1 MRSTRF
7 LAVAA
12 ATLAL
17 VAGACSS
24 DSKSAATTSAAATS
38 AVTTA
43 VVETTEAPETTVAP
57 APTEPVTTQPGTT
70 EAPDTT
76 ETAEATE
83 TIGAP
88 DTTEAVLSAPFPTQT
103 VEQSFVDASR
113 PTPATASSPEVASR
127 TIATTIVYP
136 QAPGPFPLIVLN
148 HGLTGM
154 PSKLSRI
161 STAWAAAG
169 YVVAMPAF
177 PLTNGSVID
186 ASANV
191 GDVVNQPGDVSF
203 VIDSVLALNGDD
215 SSPLF
220 GRVDAEHI
228 GVAGHSLGSA
238 TTYAV
243 ALNSCCLDERIDAIV
258 IMAGF
263 VFIAA
268 DNDYSRALPVMIL
281 HGDADPVLNISLDQ
295 GVYDQLAGPKWF
307 VTLFGGMHST
317 GFEDYNTPHDAV
329 VDRATTDFWNA
340 YLSDR
345 HGATDALRVDAVVAG
360 LSTLQT
366 TE

>member
-43 VVETTEAPETTVAP
+43 VVETTAETTAAP

-345 HGATDALRVDAVVAG
+345 QGATDALRADAVVAG

-366 TE
+366 SE